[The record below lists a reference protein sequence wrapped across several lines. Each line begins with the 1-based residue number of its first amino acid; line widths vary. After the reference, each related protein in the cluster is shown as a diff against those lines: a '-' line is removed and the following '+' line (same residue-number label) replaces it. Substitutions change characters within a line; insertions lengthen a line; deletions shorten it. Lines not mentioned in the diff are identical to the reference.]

1 MTESR
6 PTTAT
11 TLASA
16 LILVL
21 AFTQSGDPA
30 HAKKKKPARIDNV
43 EDLRIVDCLLPG
55 KIRRLGRH
63 SQYVTPRQP
72 IRSTAVDCEI
82 RGGDYVIEDRGSYA
96 SALTVWLAAAETG
109 DPKAQTYVGE
119 IFEKGLAGTPD
130 YGAAATWYLKAA
142 EQGFSRG
149 QINLAQLYEKGLG
162 VSADRRKAL
171 EWYRKAAGIT
181 EDVVLDSR
189 AEAEALRQQL
199 ESATEQ
205 AAKLQEQLAVSERSL
220 EGARSELDRTRS
232 DMEQLRRQL
241 EDAASSE
248 AAADV
253 ERLTS
258 ELERRR
264 TEVARRTREVDQ
276 RAEDVAGHRKAF
288 EAFRSQV
295 EKIRS
300 SARRGDGPTIE
311 IVRPDVLATRGPAL
325 VPVPAGVLEMSIT
338 GKVTAPAGLD
348 SLKVDDNAL
357 TTDANGFFRTSVHS
371 ETRREVLFVAV
382 DRGGRDATVTLILEP
397 RAAGA
402 RAGDARSTP
411 ASDPP
416 SHKRSSSN
424 PKRGGAAG
432 GTGDHAL
439 IIGVSSY
446 ANFPPLGTA
455 AGDAEEL
462 ARILSRSYGFTTRT
476 LKDPTHLA
484 LLIELKSLADSL
496 ESEDR
501 LLIYYAGHGKIDHAS
516 RRGYWIPADAE
527 SNDDAKWIPNETIS
541 EYLDLIPARQILVVS
556 DSCYSGT
563 MTRSGL
569 ARRAAP
575 ADQGSAAQ
583 LTTAAG
589 SSTGGRRS
597 RTVLTSGGLR
607 PVLDSGGGEH
617 SLFARALLTV
627 LKLNDRPLSGA
638 VLHREV
644 AARVTFSAAELGV
657 EQVPHYAPIQ
667 FAGHETGD
675 FVLRPKSARGGA
687 APPATP

>member
-1 MTESR
+1 MAHIR
-6 PTTAT
+6 PVSAT
-11 TLASA
+11 VLA
-16 LILVL
+16 LILAL

-30 HAKKKKPARIDNV
+30 HAKKKKAPRIDDV

-63 SQYVTPRQP
+63 SRYVTARQP
-72 IRSTAVDCEI
+72 IRTTAVDCEI
-82 RGGDYVIEDRGSYA
+82 RGGDYVVDDRGSYA
-96 SALTVWLAAAETG
+96 SALKVWLASAESG

-119 IFEKGLAGTPD
+119 IFEKGLAGLPD
-130 YGAAATWYLKAA
+130 YQAAARWYLKAA

-162 VSADRRKAL
+162 VSADRQKAL
-171 EWYRKAAGIT
+171 EGYRKAAGIT

-189 AEAEALRQQL
+189 AEAEALRREL

-205 AAKLQEQLAVSERSL
+205 AAKLQEQLAISERSL
-220 EGARSELDRTRS
+220 EEARSELDHTRS
-232 DMEQLRRQL
+232 DIEQLRRQL
-241 EDAASSE
+241 EQARSSRAAVE
-248 AAADV
+248 V
-253 ERLTS
+253 ERLS
-258 ELERRR
+258 FELERRQG
-264 TEVARRTREVDQ
+264 EIARRTREVD
-276 RAEDVAGHRKAF
+276 RRTEDVAGRRKAF
-288 EAFRSQV
+288 ETFRGQV

-300 SARRGDGPTIE
+300 AARRGGGGPTIE

-325 VPVPAGVLEMSIT
+325 VPVPAGVREMSIT
-338 GKVTAPAGLD
+338 GKVTAAAGLD
-348 SLKVDDNAL
+348 SLTVDERSL
-357 TTDANGFFRTSVHS
+357 TADANGFFRASVPS
-371 ETRREVLFVAV
+371 ETHRQVRFVAV
-382 DRGGRDATVTLILEP
+382 DRGGRDAVVTLILEP
-397 RAAGA
+397 QADGA
-402 RAGDARSTP
+402 RTGTRPPMP
-411 ASDPP
+411 ASVEP
-416 SHKRSSSN
+416 SHKSPRRT
-424 PKRGGAAG
+424 PERGTALAAG
-432 GTGDHAL
+432 GDHAL

-462 ARILSRSYGFTTRT
+462 ARILSRSYGFSTRT

-484 LLIELKSLADSL
+484 LLVELKSLADSL
-496 ESEDR
+496 GAEDR
-501 LLIYYAGHGKIDHAS
+501 LLIYYAGHGKIDPAS
-516 RRGYWIPADAE
+516 RRGYWIPADAD
-527 SNDDAKWIPNETIS
+527 SDDDSRWIPNETVS

-569 ARRAAP
+569 ARRAA
-575 ADQGSAAQ
+575 DQGPAPPAP
-583 LTTAAG
+583 AG
-589 SSTGGRRS
+589 PPAGRS

-607 PVLDSGGGEH
+607 PVLDAGGGAH

-675 FVLRPKSARGGA
+675 FVLRPKSARG
-687 APPATP
+687 APSPSP